1 LNDEIDEK
9 ISTKKKTCKSKKTIA
24 TKRMRKKFDRKKI
37 QRG

>member
-1 LNDEIDEK
+1 MKLMK
-9 ISTKKKTCKSKKTIA
+9 KYQQKKKTCKSKKTIA